1 MKMFPRSIR
10 MQPTQPLSVPMVL
23 RCRAMSQPRFS
34 PMAPVSNIPPH
45 QNTSGLKDVE
55 KATGAIGD
63 GTSFCPPQTP
73 GVHSAPSVAQ
83 TILCTDLEVP

>member
-1 MKMFPRSIR
+1 MKMFPHSIR

-34 PMAPVSNIPPH
+34 LMAPVSNIPPH

-55 KATGAIGD
+55 KATEPLAMEL
-63 GTSFCPPQTP
+63 
-73 GVHSAPSVAQ
+73 PSVFHKP
-83 TILCTDLEVP
+83 LEFTLPQQWHKQYFARV